1 VISPGTLSATDAAMW
16 IFDGFE
22 MVAAGEPLRRTRRE
36 VSALDPGDVL
46 VEVAGCGV
54 CHTDIGYLYDG
65 IKTRGALPLILGH
78 EISGYVVAAGVDC
91 LELLD
96 AAVVVPAVI
105 PCGACGDCEAGR
117 PMICRHQVMPGNDRD
132 GGFARYVVVPGR
144 ALCEV
149 PGAPTNPDQPLS
161 ARTEVTLRHLA
172 VVADAVSTPW
182 QAIARCE
189 LQSGD
194 VAVVIGLGGVGG
206 YAVQIARARG
216 AHVVGIDIDKDRLA
230 AAEAAGATLTLDSA
244 GQSPRDLRRQI
255 KGFAEE
261 IGAPSTRWTLLECS
275 GTAAGQDTAWGL
287 LVHGA
292 TLCVVGYAFTKIQIR
307 LSNLMAFDAR
317 AIGNWGCDPSLYPDI
332 VCAVL
337 DGHIDLLSNT
347 EIRPLDSAIESLADV
362 RDHRAPKRIVL
373 APK

>member
-1 VISPGTLSATDAAMW
+1 MHNGTDPARDGDMW
-16 IFDGFE
+16 IFDAFE
-22 MVAAGEPLRRTRRE
+22 MVAVGEPLRRTRRE
-36 VSALDPGDVL
+36 VSQLEAGEVL
-46 VEVAGCGV
+46 IEVAGCGV

-65 IKTRGALPLILGH
+65 VKTRGALPLILGH
-78 EISGYVVAAGVDC
+78 EISGYVVDASSEC
-91 LELLD
+91 RELLG

-105 PCGACGDCEAGR
+105 PCGSCPDCAAGR
-117 PMICRHQVMPGNDRD
+117 PMICRRQVMPGNDRD

-149 PGAPTNPDQPLS
+149 PGAPSNPDEPLS
-161 ARTEVTLRHLA
+161 ERTEITLRHLA

-182 QAIARCE
+182 QAIARSG

-194 VAVVIGLGGVGG
+194 LAVVIGLGGVGG

-216 AHVVGIDIDKDRLA
+216 AHVVGIDVDHGRLA
-230 AAEAAGATLTLDSA
+230 AAEASGAALTLDPT
-244 GQSPRDLRRQI
+244 GRSPRDLRRQVR
-255 KGFAEE
+255 GFAEE
-261 IGAPSTRWTLLECS
+261 IGAPTTRWTLLECS
-275 GTAAGQDTAWGL
+275 GTAAGQSTAWGM

-292 TLCVVGYAFTKIQIR
+292 TLCVVGFAPADAELR

-317 AIGNWGCDPSLYPDI
+317 ALGNWGCDPSLYPDI

-347 EIRPLDSAIESLADV
+347 EIRPLDEAAEALADV

-373 APK
+373 APQ